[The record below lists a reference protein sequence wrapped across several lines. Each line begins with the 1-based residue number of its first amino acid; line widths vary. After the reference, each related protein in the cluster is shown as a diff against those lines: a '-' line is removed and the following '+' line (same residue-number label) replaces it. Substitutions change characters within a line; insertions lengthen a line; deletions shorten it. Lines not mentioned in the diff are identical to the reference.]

1 MPELT
6 TDALSLH
13 VDAMRGGKITSLKD
27 RRSGRE
33 WLLTPEEPSGRP
45 AGYGATFVEA
55 ELSGWDEMVP
65 TINACRLIG
74 TSDEVP
80 LPDHGEVWSVA
91 WDTVV
96 ADDRRITMRVD
107 GRALPY
113 SLERT
118 IEVVDHERLRF
129 SYRLRNRGDHAF
141 PVLWAAHP
149 QFVWTPG
156 CRIELPSQVAQVLD
170 LTSGPEPL
178 MVPWDDTLAT
188 RLDHLGDGEGHKIW
202 TLPGQEPAWS
212 RLRDSDGGS
221 LTVHV
226 DPTVAPYL
234 GIWWDSGL
242 YSPVPV
248 VALEPST
255 GHYDDLAFAAAA
267 GRVPWSSP
275 GADLRWDL
283 EVVLQAVGLT

>member
-13 VDAMRGGKITSLKD
+13 VDGMRGGKITSLKD
-27 RRSGRE
+27 RRTGRE
-33 WLLTPEEPSGRP
+33 WLLPPAEPSGRP
-45 AGYGATFVEA
+45 AGYGTVFVDV

-65 TINACRLIG
+65 TIDACRLDALSG
-74 TSDEVP
+74 EVS

-113 SLERT
+113 SFERT
-118 IEVVDHERLRF
+118 IAIVDRDRVRF
-129 SYRLRNRGDHAF
+129 SYRLRNLGDRAF

-149 QFVWTPG
+149 QFVWAPG
-156 CRIELPSQVAQVLD
+156 GRLELPSQVEQVLD
-170 LTSGPEPL
+170 LTGGPEAVV
-178 MVPWDDTLAT
+178 VPWDETLAT
-188 RLDHLGDGEGHKIW
+188 RLDHLGDGEGHKVW
-202 TLPGQEPAWS
+202 TLPGQGPAWS
-212 RLRDSDGGS
+212 RLRDPDGGA
-221 LTVHV
+221 LTFHV
-226 DPTVAPYL
+226 DPAVVPYL
-234 GIWWDSGL
+234 GIWWDSGM
-242 YSPVPV
+242 YAPVRV

-267 GRVPWSSP
+267 DRVPWASP
-275 GADLRWDL
+275 GSELRWDL
-283 EVVLQAVGLT
+283 EIALDAAGCS

>member
-6 TDALSLH
+6 TDVLYLH
-13 VDAMRGGKITSLKD
+13 VDAARGGKITSLKD

-45 AGYGATFVEA
+45 AGYGSSFVEA

-65 TINACRLIG
+65 TINACRLDG
-74 TSDEVP
+74 SPDEVL
-80 LPDHGEVWSVA
+80 LPDHGELWSVA
-91 WDTVV
+91 WDTIV
-96 ADDRRITMRVD
+96 ADDRRIVMRAE

-113 SLERT
+113 SIERT
-118 IEVVDHERLRF
+118 IAVVDRERLRF
-129 SYRLRNRGDHAF
+129 SYQLRNGGDRSF

-156 CRIELPSQVAQVLD
+156 GRLELPPEVEQVLD
-170 LTSGPEPL
+170 ITGGPEPVV
-178 MVPWDDTLAT
+178 VPWDDAMAT
-188 RLDHLGDGEGHKIW
+188 RLDHLGDGEGHKVW
-202 TLPGQEPAWS
+202 TLPGQGPSWS
-212 RLRDSDGGS
+212 RLRDPDGGA

-226 DPTVAPYL
+226 DPTVVPYL
-234 GIWWDSGL
+234 GIWWDSGMH
-242 YSPVPV
+242 SPVPV

-255 GHYDDLAFAAAA
+255 GHYDDLAFAVAA

-275 GADLRWDL
+275 DVELRWEL
-283 EVVLQAVGLT
+283 ELELHGSGR